1 LQIQARCGTAGSRLN
16 RGGSGGPARARTTKF
31 TPPAP
36 GWSKPG
42 LRGGGPGGYNAVI
55 QASDFFDFE
64 VHMARVTVEDCL
76 QVVDNRFE
84 LVLMATKRAR
94 QLAKGADSLVS
105 GENDKPTVL
114 ALREIAEGKVDNA
127 LIEQVDKLER
137 ERAEREAL
145 EWAAAEVDDD
155 LKGGGDDL

>member
-1 LQIQARCGTAGSRLN
+1 
-16 RGGSGGPARARTTKF
+16 
-31 TPPAP
+31 
-36 GWSKPG
+36 
-42 LRGGGPGGYNAVI
+42 LRGGGPGGYNAGL